1 MKKPKKIYRQK
12 LQVEESLVNKLE
24 ALIAIESRKDGEN
37 HPLLKL
43 ILDCMHEES
52 SLQQTALIKE
62 VGKALQSKEYC
73 ECDPAV
79 SVCLQILSEIFTQCD
94 AKNPARH
101 ALASTL
107 DGLSDSL
114 RKLACEKLGQSVIH
128 KAGNIEQMN
137 TGYCV
142 TPVVMR
148 GMVDTISSLM
158 ENFKLGEEV
167 IKNNGRKVLQFL
179 SCCLQ
184 CFVAKSSFTDV
195 PTEQTTRMMDCL
207 VTTKTIIAVIQNCKA
222 EAGQT
227 EAATSPRIDEECIG
241 DLKCILTELI
251 CILNND
257 FIPDCQTASG
267 MAICLVLSVILGSD
281 KLVLSI
287 IQLFFLDHCHGN
299 KCNGNSSDGT
309 ADFLSG
315 LVRRPDGFSHL
326 CLCHGLL
333 TMLPVNNLIEKV
345 MVDEQ
350 PITLLFDVLFQDLYH
365 LCKSVKDPTFCLQ
378 SFRVLALWT
387 EQARNV
393 ASSTGKTYTQLLG
406 LSPIPQKLLSLV
418 WSNWDHPTEG
428 VRHVTK
434 AIFENVVAVHVSVS
448 TYVPTEDRFL
458 ECLAELLIDQDWH
471 VRGKYG
477 PLCCIASVLGA
488 KCILGRHPG
497 LPSKVLAAMN
507 DKNIAPHA
515 MDFIEKMS
523 FIHKEE
529 LISSEKSLNDWF
541 EAWVGPVLVHLCG
554 DYNRRVI
561 LTQHCLPK
569 LLKCCPESLHIMI
582 TQLQSAGTRCENVKA
597 LVTCLK
603 TARSLGLVK
612 VNEESWTER
621 EVMSDVWGG
630 VVSVDVLQKAL
641 CHTDD
646 QCRLDALGL
655 LCDSPRTTESVSV
668 TDMRLLKTFLQLNIN
683 SQSPS
688 FRQQSAALLKKLLL
702 RMREGVRLSVR
713 NLDRDKNI
721 ELHKYKLHAY
731 TRFLQWYSN
740 LLFSSLF
747 PGASFARLTTS
758 LHGLKLLA
766 SIFTDSDSKYGSF
779 HFHDVMHPCNIRG
792 LMKCFS
798 DTYDVNKQLAYDLL
812 TSCPRDFLPFQSAES
827 LEPLL
832 LMVEQLV
839 TSPRAVDASTA
850 SVYLKILV
858 DRCMVPLYPES
869 ATEYLAGDPKTTR
882 ISDNPLNQRQ
892 AFSVLSALLSTLTSQ
907 ASVANESLVLAA
919 ARAPMHGAV
928 FCLRT
933 LLTHVNLRNVES
945 AGSWKHL
952 VSRLLT
958 ELFVVAELVFPVVTS
973 SSPEGHVIDDSIND
987 DVVAASAE
995 KSPVF
1000 TPSSQAL
1007 LVCCWR
1013 TMKEVALLLGDLVQ
1027 NVSDDSGLLTADQVK
1042 RIGDF
1047 FTAVLLTSKHR
1058 GAFELAY
1065 TGFMKLC
1072 EVLWRCRDADLRG
1085 LPLAWLDGLMSDIST
1100 TVPSDFLS
1108 GTRRSAG
1115 VPFFVQ
1121 AVVTTEPFAA
1131 GKASFKRVMRDLLH
1145 AASLPVEPSL
1155 PQDSSLPQVHSRNIL
1170 RALYRDTRLGE
1181 DVSPFVADGLI
1192 ASISGFTSS
1201 SWAVRNSSTLLFSA
1215 LVTRVF
1221 GVAKAKDDHSRRNCM
1236 TGREFFSRYPS
1247 MHPFLLKHL
1256 EKATEFLN
1264 REESVTLHPCLYPV
1278 LVLLSRLYPSSMDGV
1293 DSTLNMSPFIPYVIR
1308 CAGSAVMKTR
1318 LMAARAIVPLVS
1330 KDCLVQVLERLLH
1343 SIPPSRQSCRQNVL
1357 HGTLLQILH
1366 LLLHLAENR
1375 SLSELMTS
1383 DVMPMVEKIVWTG
1396 TKENPCYLT
1405 RAVFLDIA
1413 HTLINSNPW
1422 AHGDSSPVAEK
1433 TRISR
1438 MRKFITNI
1446 ASEVTSEN
1454 SFYTQS
1460 VAIGDVF
1467 LKEIAATICLNG
1479 GDETEDLF
1487 TQEGKTSAKEAKNSN
1502 CKRNS
1507 CEVKAVKFTDSK
1519 KLENVSLHS
1528 DGIISKKEDSGNGR
1542 NSFEMS
1548 ILEKKNSI
1556 KEPLESSFRML
1567 NLSEKSPV
1575 EVASCLLDSPEYE
1588 VRLLALDTL
1597 SRKAVTSA
1605 SDIPKDDLTQHSPFR
1620 GREIQAWHDVTKS
1633 LLEMAMGREQHV
1645 DCLSK
1650 VYEVL
1655 ALVGDSSRFPET
1667 IESTC
1672 CITFNECWQYS
1683 IQLALKPGQRDSV
1696 RCAILAFLSSLVPQM
1711 YESLA
1716 MGNSS
1721 EEVTSYLDLVKTMSA
1736 VGESLD
1742 VRLQTA
1748 EVFSRGASRLL
1759 LLDPQNKL
1767 GCTPLEFW
1775 DIVVFLL
1782 HDDDPGVKET
1792 MAEVM
1797 TLLYLQGGDYSSVL
1811 PPCPNNKPLT
1821 LR

>member
-1 MKKPKKIYRQK
+1 
-12 LQVEESLVNKLE
+12 
-24 ALIAIESRKDGEN
+24 
-37 HPLLKL
+37 
-43 ILDCMHEES
+43 
-52 SLQQTALIKE
+52 
-62 VGKALQSKEYC
+62 
-73 ECDPAV
+73 
-79 SVCLQILSEIFTQCD
+79 
-94 AKNPARH
+94 
-101 ALASTL
+101 
-107 DGLSDSL
+107 
-114 RKLACEKLGQSVIH
+114 
-128 KAGNIEQMN
+128 
-137 TGYCV
+137 
-142 TPVVMR
+142 
-148 GMVDTISSLM
+148 
-158 ENFKLGEEV
+158 
-167 IKNNGRKVLQFL
+167 
-179 SCCLQ
+179 
-184 CFVAKSSFTDV
+184 
-195 PTEQTTRMMDCL
+195 
-207 VTTKTIIAVIQNCKA
+207 
-222 EAGQT
+222 
-227 EAATSPRIDEECIG
+227 
-241 DLKCILTELI
+241 
-251 CILNND
+251 
-257 FIPDCQTASG
+257 
-267 MAICLVLSVILGSD
+267 
-281 KLVLSI
+281 
-287 IQLFFLDHCHGN
+287 
-299 KCNGNSSDGT
+299 
-309 ADFLSG
+309 
-315 LVRRPDGFSHL
+315 
-326 CLCHGLL
+326 
-333 TMLPVNNLIEKV
+333 
-345 MVDEQ
+345 
-350 PITLLFDVLFQDLYH
+350 
-365 LCKSVKDPTFCLQ
+365 
-378 SFRVLALWT
+378 
-387 EQARNV
+387 
-393 ASSTGKTYTQLLG
+393 LLG

-541 EAWVGPVLVHLCG
+541 EVW
-554 DYNRRVI
+554 YIRRTKWQNCAGRIFCMVCS
-561 LTQHCLPK
+561 LLQHCLPK

-869 ATEYLAGDPKTTR
+869 ATE

-973 SSPEGHVIDDSIND
+973 SSPEGHVIDDSINGNLLSYALTSKARPCNTITKTP
-987 DVVAASAE
+987 VSPATNS
-995 KSPVF
+995 KLHYFLFKMMFPVF

-1027 NVSDDSGLLTADQVK
+1027 NISDDSGLLTADQVK

-1121 AVVTTEPFAA
+1121 VVKQSSP
-1131 GKASFKRVMRDLLH
+1131 ASLCSLCLLDLLH

-1155 PQDSSLPQVHSRNIL
+1155 PQDSSLPQVHSRNII

-1308 CAGSAVMKTR
+1308 
-1318 LMAARAIVPLVS
+1318 
-1330 KDCLVQVLERLLH
+1330 
-1343 SIPPSRQSCRQNVL
+1343 
-1357 HGTLLQILH
+1357 
-1366 LLLHLAENR
+1366 
-1375 SLSELMTS
+1375 
-1383 DVMPMVEKIVWTG
+1383 
-1396 TKENPCYLT
+1396 
-1405 RAVFLDIA
+1405 
-1413 HTLINSNPW
+1413 
-1422 AHGDSSPVAEK
+1422 
-1433 TRISR
+1433 
-1438 MRKFITNI
+1438 
-1446 ASEVTSEN
+1446 
-1454 SFYTQS
+1454 
-1460 VAIGDVF
+1460 
-1467 LKEIAATICLNG
+1467 
-1479 GDETEDLF
+1479 
-1487 TQEGKTSAKEAKNSN
+1487 
-1502 CKRNS
+1502 
-1507 CEVKAVKFTDSK
+1507 
-1519 KLENVSLHS
+1519 
-1528 DGIISKKEDSGNGR
+1528 
-1542 NSFEMS
+1542 
-1548 ILEKKNSI
+1548 
-1556 KEPLESSFRML
+1556 
-1567 NLSEKSPV
+1567 
-1575 EVASCLLDSPEYE
+1575 
-1588 VRLLALDTL
+1588 
-1597 SRKAVTSA
+1597 
-1605 SDIPKDDLTQHSPFR
+1605 
-1620 GREIQAWHDVTKS
+1620 
-1633 LLEMAMGREQHV
+1633 
-1645 DCLSK
+1645 
-1650 VYEVL
+1650 
-1655 ALVGDSSRFPET
+1655 
-1667 IESTC
+1667 
-1672 CITFNECWQYS
+1672 
-1683 IQLALKPGQRDSV
+1683 
-1696 RCAILAFLSSLVPQM
+1696 
-1711 YESLA
+1711 
-1716 MGNSS
+1716 
-1721 EEVTSYLDLVKTMSA
+1721 
-1736 VGESLD
+1736 
-1742 VRLQTA
+1742 
-1748 EVFSRGASRLL
+1748 
-1759 LLDPQNKL
+1759 
-1767 GCTPLEFW
+1767 
-1775 DIVVFLL
+1775 
-1782 HDDDPGVKET
+1782 
-1792 MAEVM
+1792 
-1797 TLLYLQGGDYSSVL
+1797 
-1811 PPCPNNKPLT
+1811 
-1821 LR
+1821 